1 MQFSDLDLDKTYSY
15 ADYLKWRFDERLELI
30 KGKIFK
36 MTPVPNRFHQDYT
49 GFLYYSI
56 YNFLKHQSCKV
67 YIAPFDV
74 RFPKE
79 SKSDKQVYTVLQPD
93 ICVICDLSKLDERG
107 CIGAPDIVIEILSPG
122 NSKKEMSN
130 KFDVYQEHGV
140 KEYWMVSPIE
150 KNLVKYILHPD
161 GLFYANRPFIEGN
174 VLTTAVLPG
183 FELKIEDIFNQD

>member
-1 MQFSDLDLDKTYSY
+1 MQFSDLDLNKTYSY
-15 ADYLKWRFDERLELI
+15 ADYLKWQFDERLELI

-36 MTPVPNRFHQDYT
+36 MTPAPNRLHQDYT
-49 GFLYYSI
+49 GFIYYSI
-56 YNFLKHQSCKV
+56 FNFLHKQPCKV

-74 RFPKE
+74 RFPKI
-79 SKSDKQVYTVLQPD
+79 SKSDEQVYTVLQPD

-107 CIGAPDIVIEILSPG
+107 CIGSPDIVIEILSPG

-130 KFDVYQEHGV
+130 KFDVYQEYGV

-150 KNLVKYILHPD
+150 RNLVKYILHAD

-174 VLTTAVLPG
+174 TLTTDVLPG
-183 FELKIEDIFNQD
+183 FKLEIEDIFNQV